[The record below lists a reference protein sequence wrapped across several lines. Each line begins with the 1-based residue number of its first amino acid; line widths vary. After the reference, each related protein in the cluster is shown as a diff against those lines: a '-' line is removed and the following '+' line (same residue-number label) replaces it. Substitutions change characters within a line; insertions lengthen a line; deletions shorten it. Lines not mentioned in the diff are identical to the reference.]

1 MDEDSSS
8 TLSLSF
14 FHKMYTKITAINITR
29 SMRNIEAIYNQLMFN
44 VCGIIVTCICILG
57 MNSNTC
63 YDKGDEQSMKIAL
76 NLKKSD
82 EMDFKYDVIEQLK
95 QNNLKMPLHVFQSLC
110 KEKKL
115 EVFIASIYYSE
126 TQDNK

>member
-1 MDEDSSS
+1 M
-8 TLSLSF
+8 
-14 FHKMYTKITAINITR
+14 R
-29 SMRNIEAIYNQLMFN
+29 SIEAIYNQLMFN

-110 KEKKL
+110 KGKKL
-115 EVFIASIYYSE
+115 EFFIASIYYSE

>member
-1 MDEDSSS
+1 M
-8 TLSLSF
+8 
-14 FHKMYTKITAINITR
+14 R
-29 SMRNIEAIYNQLMFN
+29 SIEAIYNQLMFN

-95 QNNLKMPLHVFQSLC
+95 QNNSKMPLHVFQSLC